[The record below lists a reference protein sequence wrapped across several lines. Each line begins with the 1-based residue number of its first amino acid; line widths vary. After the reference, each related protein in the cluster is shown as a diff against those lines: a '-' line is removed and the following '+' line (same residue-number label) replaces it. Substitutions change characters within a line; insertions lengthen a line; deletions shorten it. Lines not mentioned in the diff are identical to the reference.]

1 MEGINGSDLKGFT
14 QYNRQRIA
22 VAIGKHCDLQ
32 AFSPLAEI
40 GDSEEKWVRRK
51 NTSKN
56 HILFRLLHKNTA
68 QSFINLPHFYR
79 MPPGAL

>member
-1 MEGINGSDLKGFT
+1 M
-14 QYNRQRIA
+14 
-22 VAIGKHCDLQ
+22 GKHCDLQ

-40 GDSEEKWVRRK
+40 GDSKEEWVRMK

-56 HILFRLLHKNTA
+56 HILFHLSHKNTA